1 MTYYSILKK
10 INTEICNNDSQIRD
24 NTSINIIDNAIEEA
38 INSQDEETLIK
49 AMKVAAL
56 IKLFQ
61 PFYDGNHRTALIIF
75 GNIISQKGYT
85 FDYQTALND
94 MKNKK
99 LNRIDRQPDT
109 TPFTNKLSSL
119 VIKSCICIPPLF
131 YYTILFIK

>member
-94 MKNKK
+94 MKNNK
-99 LNRIDRQPDT
+99 LNIPTIYSENDKVGNFDKWLNYIQKE
-109 TPFTNKLSSL
+109 NK
-119 VIKSCICIPPLF
+119 IKL
-131 YYTILFIK
+131 